1 MWTSASR
8 LDQQYNRSKVADL
21 EVCRFDCIGLVR
33 FRSPGGFESDTV
45 NGIDFLAQ
53 ALVVE
58 ACWIFRLDRARDFK
72 AIFLAG
78 VPATMTTSGRGR
90 SAELKRTGDQ
100 RS

>member
-1 MWTSASR
+1 M
-8 LDQQYNRSKVADL
+8 ADL
-21 EVCRFDCIGLVR
+21 EVCRLDCIERVR

-45 NGIDFLAQ
+45 NGIEFLVQ

-58 ACWIFRLDRARDFK
+58 ACWIFRLDRARDFE

-78 VPATMTTSGRGR
+78 VPATMTNSSPGR
-90 SAELKRTGDQ
+90 SAELKRTGDE